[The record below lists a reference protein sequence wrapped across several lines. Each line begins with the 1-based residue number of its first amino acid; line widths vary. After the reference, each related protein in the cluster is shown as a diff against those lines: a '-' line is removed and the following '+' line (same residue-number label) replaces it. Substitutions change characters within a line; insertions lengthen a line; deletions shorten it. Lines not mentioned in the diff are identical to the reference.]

1 MSGFGGVLKYIKDYS
16 TLITGGLIGNLS
28 VTYLGSYGLNWSVM
42 NKTED
47 QAFVMLEVTNSST
60 IESGTRPP
68 VLGYTDFWKKILDQ
82 H

>member
-60 IESGTRPP
+60 IESGARPP